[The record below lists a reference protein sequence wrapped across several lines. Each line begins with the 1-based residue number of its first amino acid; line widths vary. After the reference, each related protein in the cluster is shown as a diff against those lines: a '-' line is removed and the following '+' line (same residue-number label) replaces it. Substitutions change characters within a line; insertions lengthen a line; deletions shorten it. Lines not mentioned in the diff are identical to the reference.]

1 MNFYLIYPDRD
12 PPGIATWSE
21 DVTRGPLRMHLE
33 WASPPGAGPFPAV
46 IVHPPS
52 GGVAGELRGVIR
64 DLAQHGYVAVAADYQ
79 RLIDG
84 RFQRTTFSWREPSD
98 PVAALTRVRA
108 EPRVDRGRIAA
119 LGFSQG
125 GMFSLL
131 MAAYAP
137 DVKAVVAYYPVTDL
151 RMWFDAERRW
161 DRRVVWGIIERHF
174 RRESGAATDAEFEE
188 MLRLGSAMTYVDA
201 IRAPVLLVHG
211 ADDTTAPLEESR
223 RLERALRDRGR
234 DVELVVVPDAGH
246 VFNFKQRDLAQPAW
260 DTTLEWLR
268 QRLSPAR

>member
-1 MNFYLIYPDRD
+1 MHHYLIYPDRD
-12 PPGIATWSE
+12 PPGIVTWSE
-21 DVTRGPLRMHLE
+21 DVTRGPLLMHLE
-33 WASPPGAGPFPAV
+33 WASPPGSGPFPAV
-46 IVHPPS
+46 IVHPPA
-52 GGVAGELRGVIR
+52 GGVAAEMRGVIR
-64 DLAQHGYVAVAADYQ
+64 DLARHGYVGIAADYQ
-79 RLIDG
+79 RLMDG

-98 PVAALTRVRA
+98 PVAALTRARA
-108 EPRVDRGRIAA
+108 EPRVDPGRIAA

-151 RMWFDAERRW
+151 RMWFDADRRW

-174 RRESGAATDAEFEE
+174 RRESGAASDAEFEE

-211 ADDTTAPLEESR
+211 ADDTSAPLEESR

-234 DVELVVVPDAGH
+234 DVELLVVPDAGH
-246 VFNFKQRDLAQPAW
+246 VFNFKDRDVAQRAW
-260 DTTLEWLR
+260 DATLEWLR
-268 QRLSPAR
+268 RHLPPP